1 MNKESR
7 YRHDLANLC
16 VKAVRAQYNLGFP
29 CERLH
34 FIDGHVVLLHVI
46 PNCGRFAFPVR
57 VISIPSDTQQRLCA
71 TDCSRHS
78 IRIVLTRDFKTLNS
92 DIQFLTHGEELL
104 LSLVLC
110 SFGVLVANTLDIR
123 PISIEDV
130 LRANPG
136 LKAELRKKIE
146 ESKNEPTSVPATA
159 SAPATTTAAT
169 TTTTTTTPSPQADS
183 PPSTTPESTTTRQ
196 PGRRRRPGAGARRR
210 LRVSNNDAEEAPIQN
225 GRTFPQ

>member
-1 MNKESR
+1 M
-7 YRHDLANLC
+7 
-16 VKAVRAQYNLGFP
+16 
-29 CERLH
+29 RL
-34 FIDGHVVLLHVI
+34 
-46 PNCGRFAFPVR
+46 
-57 VISIPSDTQQRLCA
+57 
-71 TDCSRHS
+71 
-78 IRIVLTRDFKTLNS
+78 
-92 DIQFLTHGEELL
+92 LL

-169 TTTTTTTPSPQADS
+169 TTTTPSPQADS
-183 PPSTTPESTTTRQ
+183 PPSTTPESTTTATRQ
-196 PGRRRRPGAGARRR
+196 TGRRRRPGAGARRR
-210 LRVSNNDAEEAPIQN
+210 LRVSNNEAEEAPVQN

>member
-1 MNKESR
+1 MYLS
-7 YRHDLANLC
+7 
-16 VKAVRAQYNLGFP
+16 Q
-29 CERLH
+29 
-34 FIDGHVVLLHVI
+34 
-46 PNCGRFAFPVR
+46 
-57 VISIPSDTQQRLCA
+57 
-71 TDCSRHS
+71 
-78 IRIVLTRDFKTLNS
+78 
-92 DIQFLTHGEELL
+92 LL

-183 PPSTTPESTTTRQ
+183 PSSTTPESTTKATRQ
-196 PGRRRRPGAGARRR
+196 PGRRRRPGGAARRR

-225 GRTFPQ
+225 ARTFPQ

>member
-1 MNKESR
+1 M
-7 YRHDLANLC
+7 
-16 VKAVRAQYNLGFP
+16 
-29 CERLH
+29 RL
-34 FIDGHVVLLHVI
+34 
-46 PNCGRFAFPVR
+46 
-57 VISIPSDTQQRLCA
+57 
-71 TDCSRHS
+71 
-78 IRIVLTRDFKTLNS
+78 
-92 DIQFLTHGEELL
+92 LL